1 MSLLLTAG
9 AAPGGG
15 VGVSPLQAAA
25 ARWGIASQSGLC
37 LGLHVMDLPGSV
49 LHAPPWVAPLSL
61 CLTRTWHLP
70 LQSQSHLMSLPRCL
84 GVILN
89 APSQTPHPVGSPSGP
104 SAPALLRASITA
116 HLKAMRKQEQLGAAF
131 PVGNTASCEGPGAE
145 VLLKRKASPEP
156 NRVRRCRRGGR
167 G

>member
-49 LHAPPWVAPLSL
+49 LHAPPWMAPLSL

-89 APSQTPHPVGSPSGP
+89 APSQTPHPECGVSLQALCPCPAQSLHHCPPEGSEEAGAARGSIPCGEQSQLQRPWGR
-104 SAPALLRASITA
+104 SAPEKKSI
-116 HLKAMRKQEQLGAAF
+116 
-131 PVGNTASCEGPGAE
+131 P
-145 VLLKRKASPEP
+145 
-156 NRVRRCRRGGR
+156 
-167 G
+167 